1 MQNNLPSVINL
12 FLQRREQ
19 NTNVKGKIIIRSVY
33 YEIKTY
39 IKRLSQCIVHK
50 KEENK
55 VNKPCW
61 FIPRTSIKFLSH
73 ESLHTQ
79 NYSNWNKNEEKTSP
93 VQDYSLAALDD
104 WLASYK
110 KKGYKTAKHFLYILK
125 LGCFIN
131 VIQMI

>member
-1 MQNNLPSVINL
+1 MQNNLPSVNNL

-55 VNKPCW
+55 VNKPC
-61 FIPRTSIKFLSH
+61 
-73 ESLHTQ
+73 
-79 NYSNWNKNEEKTSP
+79 
-93 VQDYSLAALDD
+93 
-104 WLASYK
+104 
-110 KKGYKTAKHFLYILK
+110 
-125 LGCFIN
+125 
-131 VIQMI
+131 